1 MLLQVL
7 NDPDEPLEKR
17 LKLANNAFNTT
28 QIQIRRKEA
37 LILQWALST
46 PTQNHPQINES
57 VIKWV
62 TSEEFK
68 QITLNDIT
76 NEDIAAIIQVRVF
89 DYN

>member
-46 PTQNHPQINES
+46 PTQNHPQINAS
-57 VIKWV
+57 IVKWV
-62 TSEEFK
+62 ATPEFK

-76 NEDIAAIIQVRVF
+76 NEDIATIVKVITF
-89 DYN
+89 SHN

>member
-7 NDPDEPLEKR
+7 NDPDEPLVKR

-37 LILQWALST
+37 LILRWALS
-46 PTQNHPQINES
+46 TQNHPQINES
-57 VIKWV
+57 VVKWI
-62 TSEEFK
+62 TSPEFK

-76 NEDIAAIIQVRVF
+76 NEEIAAIIKVF
-89 DYN
+89 